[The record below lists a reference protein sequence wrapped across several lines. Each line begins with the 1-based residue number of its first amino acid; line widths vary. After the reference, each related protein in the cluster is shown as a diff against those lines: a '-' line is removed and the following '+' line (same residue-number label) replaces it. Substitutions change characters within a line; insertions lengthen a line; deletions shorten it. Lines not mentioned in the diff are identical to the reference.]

1 LGLGM
6 KKVYLDSCFVIYL
19 IETVEPFSYLA
30 RSFLSKNIT
39 SNFCV
44 SPLVRMEVLVYPMR
58 NHNDMLR
65 QDYEDFLAELEMLP
79 ITDTVFERALQ
90 LRVAH
95 GLKTPDALHLATAM
109 VHGCQE
115 FWTNDDRLS
124 KVAGSIA
131 VNIFSE
137 SGDVTEGGDQ
147 CPKKLES

>member
-1 LGLGM
+1 MLPKGAINAQKNWRAKGYA
-6 KKVYLDSCFVIYL
+6 KKS
-19 IETVEPFSYLA
+19 
-30 RSFLSKNIT
+30 R
-39 SNFCV
+39 FCV
-44 SPLVRMEVLVYPMR
+44 S
-58 NHNDMLR
+58 
-65 QDYEDFLAELEMLP
+65 
-79 ITDTVFERALQ
+79 TDTVFERALQ